1 MASKK
6 SDVKFKY
13 VNVIPQEVNSG
24 TFYWKYED
32 GHNQLYFSPTDDRR
46 DILRLDNIISGES
59 GSMVPTKNIVL
70 VGIYD
75 APDNTNMMDQN
86 TGETFS
92 WSDSDWENY
101 VKDITESSKYGNLS
115 ERPFVAG
122 NVVVCGNR
130 EFICKSSKPSYRMV
144 SLDGIKFYVNKN
156 DVYDVCRDENGNPI
170 AVSSGIIPDNVLVD
184 EYSDFEW
191 ETFGDNLSQELA
203 QKIADFNMEIYG
215 SATINVDATSD
226 GEYTLSVVLKEQNP
240 LTLSVNQ
247 YGDEEFTLS
256 DPNDDGNQ
264 ILMSANQ
271 IKEML
276 NEAIPKWKN
285 NL

>member
-115 ERPFVAG
+115 EKPFVVG

-130 EFICKSSKPSYRMV
+130 EFICKSSKPSYETTD
-144 SLDGIKFYVNKN
+144 LQGIIVYMSKN
-156 DVYDVCRDENGNPI
+156 GGVCEDENGNPI
-170 AVSSGIIPDNVLVD
+170 TVSSGMIPDDVLVVRYD
-184 EYSDFEW
+184 TLIW

-247 YGDEEFTLS
+247 DGDEEFTLS
-256 DPNDDGNQ
+256 DPNDDGDQ

-276 NEAIPKWKN
+276 NEAIPKWRN

>member
-1 MASKK
+1 MVSKK

-13 VNVIPQEVNSG
+13 VNVIPAEVNSG
-24 TFYWKYED
+24 TFYWKYEN
-32 GHNQLYFSPTDDRR
+32 GVNQLYFSPTDDRR

-59 GSMVPTKNIVL
+59 GSMVPTNNIVL
-70 VGIYD
+70 VGIYY
-75 APDNTNMMDQN
+75 APDNTDMVDQN

-130 EFICKSSKPSYRMV
+130 EFICKSSKPSYETTD
-144 SLDGIKFYVNKN
+144 LQGIIVYMSKN
-156 DVYDVCRDENGNPI
+156 GGVCEDENGNPI
-170 AVSSGIIPDNVLVD
+170 TVSSGIIPDDVLVVRYD
-184 EYSDFEW
+184 TLIW

-247 YGDEEFTLS
+247 DGDEEFTLS

>member
-24 TFYWKYED
+24 TFYWKYEN
-32 GHNQLYFSPTDDRR
+32 GCNQLYFSPTDDRR

-59 GSMVPTKNIVL
+59 GSMVPTNNIVL

-75 APDNTNMMDQN
+75 APDNTDMVDQN

-101 VKDITESSKYGNLS
+101 VKDITESDKYGNLS
-115 ERPFVAG
+115 EKPFLSG

-130 EFICKSSKPSYRMV
+130 EFICKSSEPSYETTD
-144 SLDGIKFYVNKN
+144 LQGIIVYMSKN
-156 DVYDVCRDENGNPI
+156 GGVCEDENGNPI
-170 AVSSGIIPDNVLVD
+170 TVSSGIIPDDVLVVGYD
-184 EYSDFEW
+184 NLIW